1 MTVHLPVEIAPND
14 APRGK
19 AMKSLLVA
27 ASILALVSFA
37 TPVQARQSGVEE
49 IVVTG
54 SRVTEYDPVKTPFVT
69 LNKRADNLITA
80 VRVVCDTRDLSQRKQ
95 ELKAT
100 LRNMIKAAPGAGVE
114 LGLEGEEV
122 IGRFDDTMLDAVIHP
137 DGKPDTSVALLV
149 VKTHVAPTD
158 TFDAATG
165 RIKAFA
171 AKTAKAGRT
180 EILPTEDWDLTL
192 IGPQRYRGE
201 VLALVAD
208 DARKVAGTFG
218 PDYAVAAE
226 GLQLPLSW
234 YQSGPLELALYVP
247 YKLTITPRPK

>member
-1 MTVHLPVEIAPND
+1 
-14 APRGK
+14 
-19 AMKSLLVA
+19 MKSMTLAAMLLTLACTA
-27 ASILALVSFA
+27 A
-37 TPVQARQSGVEE
+37 PVQARQSGLEE
-49 IVVTG
+49 IVVTARL
-54 SRVTEYDPVKTPFVT
+54 SEYDPVKTPYVT

-80 VRVVCDTRDLSQRKQ
+80 VRVVCDTRDPSQRKL

-100 LRNMIKAAPGAGVE
+100 LRNMIKAAAGSGVE
-114 LGLEGEEV
+114 LGLEGQEV
-122 IGRFDDTMLDAVIHP
+122 IGRFDETMLDAVIQP

-149 VKTHVAPTD
+149 VKTRVAPTD

-171 AKTAKAGRT
+171 EKTAKAGRT
-180 EILPTEDWDLTL
+180 EILPTQDWNLTL

-201 VLALVAD
+201 VLNLVAD

-218 PDYAVAAE
+218 GDYAVTAE

-247 YKLTITPRPK
+247 YKLTVTPRPK

>member
-1 MTVHLPVEIAPND
+1 
-14 APRGK
+14 
-19 AMKSLLVA
+19 MKSLPVA
-27 ASILALVSFA
+27 CALAALAVVSVPA
-37 TPVQARQSGVEE
+37 QARQSGLDEV
-49 IVVTG
+49 VVTG
-54 SRVTEYDPVKTPFVT
+54 ARMTDYDPVKTPFVT
-69 LNKRADNLITA
+69 LGKRADNLITT

-100 LRNMIKAAPGAGVE
+100 LRNMIKAAPGAGIE

-149 VKTHVAPTD
+149 VKTRVAPAD

-171 AKTAKAGRT
+171 EKTAKAGRT
-180 EILPTEDWDLTL
+180 EILPTENWNLTL

-201 VLALVAD
+201 VLALVAE

-247 YKLTITPRPK
+247 YKLTVTPRPK

>member
-1 MTVHLPVEIAPND
+1 M
-14 APRGK
+14 K
-19 AMKSLLVA
+19 ALTLAAALLTLACVA
-27 ASILALVSFA
+27 A
-37 TPVQARQSGVEE
+37 PVQARQSGLEE
-49 IVVTG
+49 VVVTA
-54 SRVTEYDPVKTPFVT
+54 SRLTEYDPVKTPYVT
-69 LNKRADNLITA
+69 LHKRADNLITA

-122 IGRFDDTMLDAVIHP
+122 IGRFDETMLDAVIRP
-137 DGKPDTSVALLV
+137 DGKPDTSIAALV
-149 VKTHVAPTD
+149 VKTKVAPAD
-158 TFDAATG
+158 TFDAATA
-165 RIKAFA
+165 RITNFA
-171 AKTAKAGRT
+171 EKTAKAGRT
-180 EILPTEDWDLTL
+180 EILPTEDWNLTL

-218 PDYAVAAE
+218 ADYAVTAE

-234 YQSGPLELALYVP
+234 YQSAPLELALYVP
-247 YKLTITPRPK
+247 YKLTVTPRPH

>member
-1 MTVHLPVEIAPND
+1 
-14 APRGK
+14 
-19 AMKSLLVA
+19 
-27 ASILALVSFA
+27 
-37 TPVQARQSGVEE
+37 
-49 IVVTG
+49 
-54 SRVTEYDPVKTPFVT
+54 
-69 LNKRADNLITA
+69 
-80 VRVVCDTRDLSQRKQ
+80 
-95 ELKAT
+95 
-100 LRNMIKAAPGAGVE
+100 MIKAAPGAGVE

-122 IGRFDDTMLDAVIHP
+122 IGRFDETMLDAVIRP
-137 DGKPDTSVALLV
+137 DGRPDTSIAILV
-149 VKTHVAPTD
+149 VKTRVAPAD

-165 RIKAFA
+165 RIEAFA
-171 AKTAKAGRT
+171 DKTAKAGRT
-180 EILPTEDWDLTL
+180 EILPTQDWDLTL

-247 YKLTITPRPK
+247 YKLMVTPRPK

>member
-1 MTVHLPVEIAPND
+1 
-14 APRGK
+14 
-19 AMKSLLVA
+19 MKSLPIACALA
-27 ASILALVSFA
+27 ALAVVSA
-37 TPVQARQSGVEE
+37 PAQARQSGVEE
-49 IVVTG
+49 VVVTG
-54 SRVTEYDPVKTPFVT
+54 ARMTEYDPVKTPFVT
-69 LNKRADNLITA
+69 LGRRADNLITA

-95 ELKAT
+95 ELKTT

-122 IGRFDDTMLDAVIHP
+122 IGRFDETMLDAVIRA

-149 VKTHVAPTD
+149 VKTRVAPSD

-171 AKTAKAGRT
+171 EKTAKSGRT
-180 EILPTEDWDLTL
+180 EVLPTEDWNLTL

-218 PDYAVAAE
+218 ADYAVAAE

-247 YKLTITPRPK
+247 YKLTVTPRPK

>member
-1 MTVHLPVEIAPND
+1 
-14 APRGK
+14 
-19 AMKSLLVA
+19 MKSLPVA
-27 ASILALVSFA
+27 CALAALAVVSVPA
-37 TPVQARQSGVEE
+37 QARQSGLDEV
-49 IVVTG
+49 VVTG
-54 SRVTEYDPVKTPFVT
+54 ARMTDYDPVKTPFVT
-69 LNKRADNLITA
+69 LGKRADNLITT

-100 LRNMIKAAPGAGVE
+100 LRNMIKAAPGAGIE

-149 VKTHVAPTD
+149 VKTRVAPAD

-171 AKTAKAGRT
+171 EKTAKAGRT
-180 EILPTEDWDLTL
+180 EILPTENWNLTL

-201 VLALVAD
+201 VLALVAE

-218 PDYAVAAE
+218 SDYAVAAE

-247 YKLTITPRPK
+247 YKLTVTPRPK

>member
-1 MTVHLPVEIAPND
+1 
-14 APRGK
+14 
-19 AMKSLLVA
+19 
-27 ASILALVSFA
+27 
-37 TPVQARQSGVEE
+37 VEE

-69 LNKRADNLITA
+69 LGKRADNLITA

-149 VKTHVAPTD
+149 VKTRVAPTD

-171 AKTAKAGRT
+171 EKTAKAGRT
-180 EILPTEDWDLTL
+180 EILPTEDWNLTL
-192 IGPQRYRGE
+192 IGPNAIAARCWPWWRTMLARWRGPS
-201 VLALVAD
+201 
-208 DARKVAGTFG
+208 DA
-218 PDYAVAAE
+218 DYAVAAE

>member
-1 MTVHLPVEIAPND
+1 
-14 APRGK
+14 
-19 AMKSLLVA
+19 MKSLPIACALTA
-27 ASILALVSFA
+27 FALLAV
-37 TPVQARQSGVEE
+37 PVQARQSGLEE
-49 IVVTG
+49 VVVTG
-54 SRVTEYDPVKTPFVT
+54 ARMADYDPVKTPFVT
-69 LNKRADNLITA
+69 LNKRADNLIST

-114 LGLEGEEV
+114 LGLQGAEV
-122 IGRFDDTMLDAVIHP
+122 IGRFDETMLDAVIRA
-137 DGKPDTSVALLV
+137 DARPDTSVALLV
-149 VKTHVAPTD
+149 VKTKVAPAD

-165 RIKAFA
+165 RITAFA
-171 AKTAKAGRT
+171 EKTAKAGRT
-180 EILPTEDWDLTL
+180 EILPNQDWNLTL

-208 DARKVAGTFG
+208 DARKVAETFG
-218 PDYAVAAE
+218 GDYAVTAE

-247 YKLTITPRPK
+247 YKLTVTPRPK

>member
-1 MTVHLPVEIAPND
+1 MVKGGSVV
-14 APRGK
+14 
-19 AMKSLLVA
+19 KSLPIACALVA
-27 ASILALVSFA
+27 FAVASAPA
-37 TPVQARQSGVEE
+37 QARQSGLDEV
-49 IVVTG
+49 VVTG
-54 SRVTEYDPVKTPFVT
+54 ARMTDYDPVKTPFVT
-69 LNKRADNLITA
+69 LGKRADNLITT

-122 IGRFDDTMLDAVIHP
+122 IGRFDDTMLDAVIRP

-149 VKTHVAPTD
+149 VKTRVAPAD

-165 RIKAFA
+165 RIKVFA
-171 AKTAKAGRT
+171 EKTAKAGRT
-180 EILPTEDWDLTL
+180 EILPTENWNLTL

-201 VLALVAD
+201 VLTLVAE
-208 DARKVAGTFG
+208 DARRVAGTFG

-247 YKLTITPRPK
+247 YKLTVTPRPK

>member
-1 MTVHLPVEIAPND
+1 
-14 APRGK
+14 
-19 AMKSLLVA
+19 MKSLPIACALA
-27 ASILALVSFA
+27 ALAVVSA
-37 TPVQARQSGVEE
+37 PAQARQSGVEE
-49 IVVTG
+49 VVVTG
-54 SRVTEYDPVKTPFVT
+54 ARMTEYDPVKTPFVT
-69 LNKRADNLITA
+69 LGRRADNLITT

-95 ELKAT
+95 ELKTT

-122 IGRFDDTMLDAVIHP
+122 IGRFDETMLDAVIRA

-149 VKTHVAPTD
+149 VKTRVAPSD

-171 AKTAKAGRT
+171 EKTAKSGRT
-180 EILPTEDWDLTL
+180 EVLPTEDWNPTL

-218 PDYAVAAE
+218 ADYAVAAE

-247 YKLTITPRPK
+247 YKLTVTPRPK

>member
-1 MTVHLPVEIAPND
+1 
-14 APRGK
+14 
-19 AMKSLLVA
+19 MKSLPIALALAAAVA
-27 ASILALVSFA
+27 ASVSA
-37 TPVQARQSGVEE
+37 QARQSGLEE
-49 IVVTG
+49 VVVTA
-54 SRVTEYDPVKTPFVT
+54 SRLTEYDPVKTPFVT
-69 LNKRADNLITA
+69 LNKRADNLITV

-95 ELKAT
+95 ELKTT

-122 IGRFDDTMLDAVIHP
+122 IGRFDDTMLDAVIRP
-137 DGKPDTSVALLV
+137 DGRPDTSVAVLV
-149 VKTHVAPTD
+149 VKTRVTPTD

-165 RIKAFA
+165 RIEAFA
-171 AKTAKAGRT
+171 EKTAKAGRT
-180 EILPTEDWDLTL
+180 EILPTQDWDLTL

-218 PDYAVAAE
+218 PDYAVAAD

-247 YKLTITPRPK
+247 YKLTVTPRPK

>member
-1 MTVHLPVEIAPND
+1 
-14 APRGK
+14 
-19 AMKSLLVA
+19 MKSLSI
-27 ASILALVSFA
+27 ASALAALVVVS
-37 TPVQARQSGVEE
+37 TPAQARQSGLEE
-49 IVVTG
+49 VVVTG

-69 LNKRADNLITA
+69 LAKRADNLITT

-100 LRNMIKAAPGAGVE
+100 LRSMVKAAPGAGVE
-114 LGLEGEEV
+114 LGLAGEEV
-122 IGRFDDTMLDAVIHP
+122 IGRFDETMLDAVIRA
-137 DGKPDTSVALLV
+137 DVRPDTSVALLV
-149 VKTHVAPTD
+149 VKTKVAPTD

-165 RIKAFA
+165 RITAFA
-171 AKTAKAGRT
+171 EKTAKAGRT
-180 EILPTEDWDLTL
+180 EILPNQDWNLTL

-218 PDYAVAAE
+218 PDYAVTAE

-247 YKLTITPRPK
+247 YKLTVTPRPK

>member
-1 MTVHLPVEIAPND
+1 
-14 APRGK
+14 
-19 AMKSLLVA
+19 MKSLSI
-27 ASILALVSFA
+27 ASALAALVVVS
-37 TPVQARQSGVEE
+37 TPAQARQSGLEE
-49 IVVTG
+49 VVVTG

-69 LNKRADNLITA
+69 LAKRADNLITT

-100 LRNMIKAAPGAGVE
+100 LRSMVKAAPGAGVE
-114 LGLEGEEV
+114 LGLAGEEV
-122 IGRFDDTMLDAVIHP
+122 IGRFDETMLDAVIRA
-137 DGKPDTSVALLV
+137 DVRPDTSVALLV
-149 VKTHVAPTD
+149 VKTKVAPTD

-165 RIKAFA
+165 RITAFA
-171 AKTAKAGRT
+171 EKTAKAGRT
-180 EILPTEDWDLTL
+180 EILPNQDWNLTL

-218 PDYAVAAE
+218 PDYAVTAE

-234 YQSGPLELALYVP
+234 YQSGPLVLALYVP
-247 YKLTITPRPK
+247 YKLTVTPRPK

>member
-1 MTVHLPVEIAPND
+1 
-14 APRGK
+14 
-19 AMKSLLVA
+19 MKSLPVVA
-27 ASILALVSFA
+27 AVLALACFVPPGRA
-37 TPVQARQSGVEE
+37 QEAGLEE

-54 SRVTEYDPVKTPFVT
+54 ARLTEYDPVKTPYVT
-69 LNKRADNLITA
+69 LKKRADNIVTE
-80 VRVVCDTRDLSQRKQ
+80 VRVVCDTRDLSQRKA

-122 IGRFDDTMLDAVIHP
+122 IGRFDETMLDAVIKP
-137 DGKPDTSVALLV
+137 DSKPDTSVALLV
-149 VKTHVAPTD
+149 VKTRVALTD

-165 RIKAFA
+165 RITTFADKA
-171 AKTAKAGRT
+171 AKAGRT
-180 EILPTEDWDLTL
+180 EILPTEDWNLTL
-192 IGPQRYRGE
+192 IGPQRYRGD
-201 VLALVAD
+201 VLNLVAE

-218 PDYAVAAE
+218 ADYAVTAE

-247 YKLTITPRPK
+247 YRLTVTPRPH

>member
-1 MTVHLPVEIAPND
+1 
-14 APRGK
+14 
-19 AMKSLLVA
+19 MKSLPIACALA
-27 ASILALVSFA
+27 ALAFVSA
-37 TPVQARQSGVEE
+37 PAQARQSGVEE
-49 IVVTG
+49 VVVTG
-54 SRVTEYDPVKTPFVT
+54 ARMTEYDPVKTPFVT
-69 LNKRADNLITA
+69 LGRRADNLITT

-95 ELKAT
+95 ELKTT

-122 IGRFDDTMLDAVIHP
+122 IGRFDETMLDAVIRA

-149 VKTHVAPTD
+149 VKTRVAPAD

-171 AKTAKAGRT
+171 EKTAKSGRT
-180 EILPTEDWDLTL
+180 EILPTEDWNLTL

-218 PDYAVAAE
+218 ADYAVAAE

-247 YKLTITPRPK
+247 YKLTVTPRPK